1 MKEGSGANASFFLAP
16 LGLHVTQRGG
26 PKRPWGRRGVPQAPT
41 HMVPMDRLVKFFS
54 QGNFNSVRYF
64 SICLFSQKKDPNSTS
79 CTTIVDLVWV
89 DFAFIHFSFGA
100 QLSAVVSFTVVCNSK
115 D

>member
-1 MKEGSGANASFFLAP
+1 MRHFFLAP

-26 PKRPWGRRGVPQAPT
+26 PKCAPGAGEECLKPPT

-79 CTTIVDLVWV
+79 CTTIADLVWV